1 MTLRQ
6 LADMRLRFAPGL
18 CIVDPVEAADAWTSQ
33 CDLRIARAAA
43 YRIDL
48 NAIDPASGKE
58 QS

>member
-18 CIVDPVEAADAWTSQ
+18 FTVDPVEAADAWTSL

-43 YRIDL
+43 YRRDL
-48 NAIDPASGKE
+48 DAIDPTTGKE
-58 QS
+58 HS

>member
-18 CIVDPVEAADAWTSQ
+18 FAADPVKAADAWTSL

-43 YRIDL
+43 YRHDL
-48 NAIDPASGKE
+48 NTLDPTTGKE
-58 QS
+58 TK